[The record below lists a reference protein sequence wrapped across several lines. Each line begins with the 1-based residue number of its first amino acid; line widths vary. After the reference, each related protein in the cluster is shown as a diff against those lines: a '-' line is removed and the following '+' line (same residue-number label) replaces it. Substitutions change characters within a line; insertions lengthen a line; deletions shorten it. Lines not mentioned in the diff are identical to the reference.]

1 MQDPSGKVGREQA
14 GVLLPCGALIIKQ
27 ARQAQMA
34 ALI

>member
-1 MQDPSGKVGREQA
+1 MQHPSGKVGREQA